1 MTPINVTKLMAT
13 TAAGL
18 FLLLS
23 VPVLASDR
31 DERMVLNKVTT
42 ELKTTSMVQFDS
54 RSRLVIR
61 WQPGAEKAG
70 AIDAR
75 SIRLM
80 GQLRTT
86 VLGGRDFKVLD
97 TDVRTS
103 RFGSVAFST
112 IQLNGIP
119 VLDHYLKIQTAPD
132 GSMKSAELSIPPDF
146 KGLKVWSGKPAV
158 TMDQAA
164 QTIRRHALERH
175 NGLICPDQAQLV
187 WFPGEDLTLVPAAR
201 MLLKGADLTRLF
213 EAVVDLRTGAIVRFV
228 DIARR

>member
-1 MTPINVTKLMAT
+1 MTSIKVIKLTAT

-23 VPVLASDR
+23 VPVLAGDR
-31 DERMVLNKVTT
+31 DERTVLNKVST
-42 ELKTTSMVQFDS
+42 ELKTTSRVQFDS
-54 RSRLVIR
+54 RARLVIH
-61 WQPGAEKAG
+61 WQPGSEKTG
-70 AIDAR
+70 SINAR
-75 SIRLM
+75 AIRLM
-80 GQLRTT
+80 DQLRPL
-86 VLGGRDFKVLD
+86 VLGGRDFRVLD
-97 TDVRTS
+97 TDVQTS

-112 IQLNGIP
+112 IKLDGIP

-146 KGLKVWSGKPAV
+146 LGLKVWSGKPAV
-158 TMDQAA
+158 TLEQAI
-164 QTIRRHALERH
+164 QTIRGHATQRH